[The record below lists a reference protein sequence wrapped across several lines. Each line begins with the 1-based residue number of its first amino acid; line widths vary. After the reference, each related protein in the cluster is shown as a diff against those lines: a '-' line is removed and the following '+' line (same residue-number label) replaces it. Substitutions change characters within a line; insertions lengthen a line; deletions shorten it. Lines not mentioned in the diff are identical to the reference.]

1 MLGSVYKASK
11 HFKNKQNLFTL
22 VMLGAFQSSS
32 QTLQWMFYEC
42 TSYLVDILF
51 RELLRIC

>member
-51 RELLRIC
+51 RELLTIC